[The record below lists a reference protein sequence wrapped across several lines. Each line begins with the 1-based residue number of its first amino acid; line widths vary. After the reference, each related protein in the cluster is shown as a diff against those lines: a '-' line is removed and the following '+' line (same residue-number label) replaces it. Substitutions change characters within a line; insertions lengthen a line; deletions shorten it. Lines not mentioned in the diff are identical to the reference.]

1 MSTEYAP
8 GLHVVTGRTVD
19 ASAYD
24 RWVGRWSR
32 LFVPSLLAAARVSPG
47 CTVLDVATGTGEAA
61 LMALSA
67 VGVSGIVVG
76 TDIAPEMLQAARARL
91 NAPSFLT
98 VAADGQALPFK
109 DASFDAAVCQLGLQ
123 FFPDPF
129 LGLQEFRR
137 ILRPGSRGAVCV
149 ISSPDQAPMFGV
161 LAETLSTF
169 MPERREV
176 LYLSF
181 ALADQER
188 LRRLFVDAGFED
200 VRVEREICS
209 DTIESFDEYWAA
221 IETGTGSQPQT
232 YLALPEADR
241 RNVRETVK
249 ASLARFESDGK
260 LSMSIEMLIGSGRAR

>member
-8 GLHVVTGRTVD
+8 GLHVVTGRAVD

-129 LGLQEFRR
+129 
-137 ILRPGSRGAVCV
+137 
-149 ISSPDQAPMFGV
+149 
-161 LAETLSTF
+161 
-169 MPERREV
+169 
-176 LYLSF
+176 
-181 ALADQER
+181 
-188 LRRLFVDAGFED
+188 
-200 VRVEREICS
+200 
-209 DTIESFDEYWAA
+209 
-221 IETGTGSQPQT
+221 
-232 YLALPEADR
+232 
-241 RNVRETVK
+241 
-249 ASLARFESDGK
+249 
-260 LSMSIEMLIGSGRAR
+260 